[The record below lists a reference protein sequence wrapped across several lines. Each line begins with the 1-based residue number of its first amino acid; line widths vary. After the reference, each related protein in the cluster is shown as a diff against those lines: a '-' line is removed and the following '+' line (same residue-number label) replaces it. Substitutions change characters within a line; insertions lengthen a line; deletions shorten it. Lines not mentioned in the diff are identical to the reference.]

1 MPRPGKPKYSSL
13 HVFMKKPKNWVF
25 IPIASGDIHGEPDV
39 AAALRSLPLKQG
51 KYFFLGGTGSLR
63 CNIASWRSRMNT
75 LFDLVKENF
84 GELSVHPTPHRFRHT
99 FAARLLEDGMD
110 IGDVAEM
117 LGDSVKVVEKHYAK
131 YTRKRQRIAAAKW
144 EEIMLKRAAE
154 RKKKF
159 GVIRGKRKTA

>member
-1 MPRPGKPKYSSL
+1 
-13 HVFMKKPKNWVF
+13 
-25 IPIASGDIHGEPDV
+25 
-39 AAALRSLPLKQG
+39 
-51 KYFFLGGTGSLR
+51 
-63 CNIASWRSRMNT
+63 
-75 LFDLVKENF
+75 
-84 GELSVHPTPHRFRHT
+84 
-99 FAARLLEDGMD
+99 MD